1 LTDTAPID
9 VLRALLDPIR
19 LRVLG
24 AALDESVAIA
34 DLSARTGLELRD
46 VAAAVGYLRGVGL
59 LDDDGRVDQQVL
71 RGVARELPSDRG
83 RLGEPVEGPWTEREA
98 EILGRFFD
106 GGRLVEMPQSATK
119 RRLVLE
125 KIALEFEPGRRYAER
140 DVNFRIQLVHADYA
154 AVRRYLVDEGFMD
167 RAEGSYW
174 RIGGRLDL
182 PARHPAQDSREAV
195 VLTGMQGV
203 ELRPYSWEMVDALAV
218 AANDARIPR
227 FMGDDFPHPYRREDA
242 EEWIELATAS
252 DPPTH
257 LAVFVN
263 DAISGGVGGFPGSK
277 EHTGVVE
284 IGWWLH
290 PSFWN
295 RGITTACVV
304 ALVDLLF
311 SGHGYMRL
319 WAPVMHANVASA
331 RVAEKAG
338 LMLEGRA
345 PSAYVKDGVR
355 YDQLNYGITREQ
367 WLANR

>member
-1 LTDTAPID
+1 MTAPTPID

-24 AALDESVAIA
+24 AALNESVSIA
-34 DLSARTGLELRD
+34 DLSSRTGLESRD
-46 VAAAVGYLRGVGL
+46 VAAAIGYLRGVGL
-59 LDDDGRVDQQVL
+59 LDDDGTVDQEVL

-106 GGRLVEMPQSATK
+106 GGRLVEMPHSATK

-125 KIALEFEPGRRYAER
+125 KIALDFEPGRRYAER

-174 RIGGRLDL
+174 RIGGRLDV
-182 PARHPAQDSREAV
+182 AAQQLGPEPRGAAIDTAIE
-195 VLTGMQGV
+195 GV
-203 ELRPYSWEMVDALAV
+203 ELRPYTWDMVDTLART
-218 AANDARIPR
+218 ANDARIPR
-227 FMGDDFPHPYRREDA
+227 FMSDAFPHPYRREDA
-242 EEWIELATAS
+242 EEWIGLASTS

-257 LAVFVN
+257 FAVFVD
-263 DAISGGVGGFPGSK
+263 DALAGGVGGFPGSK

-290 PSFWN
+290 PDFWN
-295 RGITTACVV
+295 RGITTTCVV
-304 ALVDLLF
+304 ALADHLF
-311 SGHGYMRL
+311 ADDGCMRL
-319 WAPVMHANVASA
+319 WAPVMHPNTASA

-338 LMLEGRA
+338 LTLEGRA
-345 PSAYVKDGVR
+345 PSAYVKHGVR

-367 WLANR
+367 WLAGR

>member
-1 LTDTAPID
+1 MTAAAPID

-24 AALDESVAIA
+24 AALDESVSVA
-34 DLSARTGLELRD
+34 DLSARTGLEPRD

-59 LDDDGRVDQQVL
+59 LEADGKVDQEVL
-71 RGVARELPSDRG
+71 RSVARELPSDRG
-83 RLGEPVEGPWTEREA
+83 RLGEPVTGPWSEHEA
-98 EILGRFFD
+98 EVLGRFFD
-106 GGRLVEMPQSATK
+106 GGRLVEIPQSATK

-125 KIALEFEPGRRYAER
+125 KIAQDFEPGRRYTER

-154 AVRRYLVDEGFMD
+154 AIRRYLVDEGFVD

-182 PARHPAQDSREAV
+182 PAPDIGKESRGV
-195 VLTGMQGV
+195 VVDMAMGAV
-203 ELRPYSWEMVDALAV
+203 ELRPYTWEMIDTLALT
-218 AANDARIPR
+218 ANDARIPR
-227 FMGDDFPHPYRREDA
+227 YMGDDFPHPYRREDA
-242 EEWIELATAS
+242 EEWIGLATAS

-257 LAVFVN
+257 FAVFIN
-263 DAISGGVGGFPGSK
+263 DVMAGGVGGFPGSK

-290 PSFWN
+290 PDFWN
-295 RGITTACVV
+295 RGITTVCVI

-311 SGHGYMRL
+311 ADDDCMRL
-319 WAPVMHANVASA
+319 WAPVMHPNVASA

-338 LMLEGRA
+338 LTFEGRA
-345 PSAYVKDGVR
+345 PSAYVKQGVR

-367 WLANR
+367 WMAAR

>member
-1 LTDTAPID
+1 MTPTAPID

-24 AALDESVAIA
+24 AALDETVSTA
-34 DLSARTGLELRD
+34 DLSARSGLAPRD

-71 RGVARELPSDRG
+71 RGVARELPNDRG
-83 RLGEPVEGPWTEREA
+83 TLGEPVEGPWTEREA

-106 GGRLVEMPQSATK
+106 GGRLVEIPQSATK

-125 KIALEFEPGRRYAER
+125 KIALDFEPGRRYAER

-167 RAEGSYW
+167 RADGSYW

-182 PARHPAQDSREAV
+182 PSQQLDQDSGGAV
-195 VLTGMQGV
+195 VRTAVEGI
-203 ELRPYSWEMVDALAV
+203 ELRPYTWEMVDSLAHT
-218 AANDARIPR
+218 ANDPRIPR

-242 EEWIELATAS
+242 EEWIGLTSRS

-257 LAVFVN
+257 FAVYVN
-263 DAISGGVGGFPGSK
+263 GVMAGGVGGFPGSK

-290 PSFWN
+290 PDFWS
-295 RGITTACVV
+295 RGIATACVV

-311 SGHGYMRL
+311 TDHDSMRL
-319 WAPVMHANVASA
+319 WAPVMHPNVASA

-338 LMLEGRA
+338 LTLEGRA
-345 PSAYVKDGVR
+345 PSAYVKHGVR
-355 YDQLNYGITREQ
+355 YDQLNYGTTREQ
-367 WLANR
+367 WMADR